1 LIRSVLAVIRKEI
14 LQISRDTRTLAFI
27 LGLPALLLLM
37 FGFALNFDV
46 KHIPF
51 AVCDESRSAAGR
63 ELAGRFTRTEYF
75 DLKYS
80 LTDSRDLDHLMGED
94 RVKAA
99 LVIPG
104 DFADNL
110 AAGRPA
116 PVQVIVDGTN
126 AASAS
131 TAAGYVAAIVQDYSV
146 RATAEILDARGLGG
160 LSTPLDLETRV
171 WFNPELRSA
180 NFLVPGL
187 MAFILMVI
195 VVVSTAFSIVR
206 EKERGTMEQILVSP
220 LRPLELV
227 VGKTIPYVFL
237 SLLSSHAVLFLGYAL
252 FGVSIKGNYFL
263 LLLAMTFFVIGGLGQ
278 GLFISAITRTQQVAF
293 QLALLSSFLPTFVLS
308 GFIFPVRNMP
318 LVIQAA
324 TYLVPARFFL
334 DVLRGIILKGA
345 GIGAFWKDL
354 LLLAGFA
361 ALTLGASVMKMT
373 TAGDEGTSGIKM
385 RRSAKR

>member
-1 LIRSVLAVIRKEI
+1 MIHSVIAVIRKEI
-14 LQISRDTRTLAFI
+14 LQISRDVRTLAFI

-80 LTDSRDLDHLMGED
+80 LSDSRDLDHLMDED

-99 LVIPG
+99 LVIPK

-110 AAGRPA
+110 AAGRAA
-116 PVQVIVDGTN
+116 PVQVIIDGTN
-126 AASAS
+126 GASAS

-146 RATAEILDARGLGG
+146 RATAEVLEARGLGG
-160 LSTPLDLETRV
+160 LSIPLDVETRV

-220 LRPLELV
+220 LRPLELI
-227 VGKTIPYVFL
+227 VGKTVPYVFL
-237 SLLSSHAVLFLGYAL
+237 SLISSHGVLFLGYVL

-263 LLLAMTFFVIGGLGQ
+263 LLLAMTLFVIGGLGQ
-278 GLFISAITRTQQVAF
+278 GLFISTITRTQQVAF

-318 LVIQAA
+318 AVIRAA
-324 TYLVPARFFL
+324 TYLIPARFFL
-334 DVLRGIILKGA
+334 DALRGIILKGA
-345 GIGAFWKDL
+345 GIGALWEDL

-361 ALTLGASVMKMT
+361 ALTLGASVLKMRNP
-373 TAGDEGTSGIKM
+373 ADEGKGRKKA
-385 RRSAKR
+385 RRRALR